1 MKKLFAF
8 ITILATGITISFSQT
23 ASSSNEVAPANQT
36 VNAADAQKVDVKS
49 CSPEEVK
56 KCTTTSKSCCAH
68 KENSA
73 SATTS
78 STGAELAKEADKCQS
93 VSFGTTAA
101 KPNKD

>member
-8 ITILATGITISFSQT
+8 ITILAAGITISFSQT
-23 ASSSNEVAPANQT
+23 AASSNEATPAIQT
-36 VNAADAQKVDVKS
+36 VNAAEAQKADVKT
-49 CSPEEVK
+49 CSPEEMK
-56 KCTTTSKSCCAH
+56 KCTTTSKSCCT
-68 KENSA
+68 SA
-73 SATTS
+73 SASIS